1 MIVAMRKRSRF
12 SRYQPLFIGGAIV
25 AAFLLGALLAS
36 WVAPHDPLA
45 LNVMDR
51 LTPPNDQYW
60 LGTDH
65 FGRDLFSRLVY
76 GARISMLVG
85 TGVVVAA
92 GTLGTIIGLTAAY
105 YRRFDGFIMRVM
117 DGLMAFPPILLAL
130 AIVAALGP
138 RVSNLIVALTIPQ
151 IPRVAR
157 LVRSS
162 ALVIAEMEHVQAARA
177 YGCSDGRILVRHVL
191 PLTWSPLIVQMTLI
205 FAHTVLAEASL
216 TFLNVGAPPEVPTWG
231 NILSEGRIFMFQA
244 PWLTVAPG
252 VAILTVV
259 LGLNMLGDGLR
270 DLLDPRLRN
279 Q

>member
-1 MIVAMRKRSRF
+1 MSVAVRKRSRF
-12 SRYQPLFIGGAIV
+12 SRYQTLFIGGTLVAI
-25 AAFLLGALLAS
+25 FFLGAVFAS
-36 WVAPHDPLA
+36 WLAPYDPRA

-51 LTPPNDQYW
+51 LTPPNHQYW
-60 LGTDH
+60 FGTDH
-65 FGRDLFSRLVY
+65 FGRDLFSRLLY

-85 TGVVVAA
+85 VGVVLAS
-92 GTLGTIIGLTAAY
+92 GTLGTVVGLTAAY

-138 RVSNLIVALTIPQ
+138 RVSNLIVALTVPQ

-162 ALVIAEMEHVQAARA
+162 ALVIAEMEHVQAAKA
-177 YGCSDGRILVRHVL
+177 YGCSDARILLRHVL

-216 TFLNVGAPPEVPTWG
+216 TFLNVGAPADVPTWG
-231 NILSEGRIFMFQA
+231 NILSEGRIFMYQA
-244 PWLTVAPG
+244 PWVTVAPG
-252 VAILTVV
+252 LAILMVV

-279 Q
+279 R